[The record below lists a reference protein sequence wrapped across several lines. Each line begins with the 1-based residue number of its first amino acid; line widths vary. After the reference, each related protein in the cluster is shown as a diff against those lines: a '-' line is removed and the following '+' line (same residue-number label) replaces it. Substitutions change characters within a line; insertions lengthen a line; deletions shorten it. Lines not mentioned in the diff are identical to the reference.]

1 MPPLLDGG
9 FVTAIFVAG
18 VAFVA
23 AWAAVALHAYRRA
36 IRRGR
41 PFDRSG
47 PDGGAADLLWLA
59 PAAMVGMTVL
69 WAIGGTLARPESALA
84 RYVHD
89 WQVGDPADAVRLFA
103 TPPTAATLASNWETQ
118 LATLRNELVRLG
130 AVGGEDE
137 GLDPA
142 RPFERIRFV
151 DVAPAATVPAGTV
164 PAGTVPAGT
173 VPGGTSTVRRIGVQ
187 LVKHTTVH
195 DSFLGLLPT
204 TSESLVSIGDLGWVE
219 LRAIARPAGRPGVP
233 DSPVWLVSGMD
244 LLGVQTGP

>member
-1 MPPLLDGG
+1 VLWGWGQAATGDRRGFVLAAVEIAWLGTFAWFVPPLLDGG

-23 AWAAVALHAYRRA
+23 AWAAVALHAYRLA

-41 PFDRSG
+41 PFDRSR

-59 PAAMVGMTVL
+59 PAAMVGMTFL
-69 WAIGGTLARPESALA
+69 WAVGGTLARPESAMA

-103 TPPTAATLASNWETQ
+103 SSPTAATLASNWEAQ
-118 LATLRNELVRLG
+118 LATLRNELVRMG

-151 DVAPAATVPAGTV
+151 DVPSTMSGESGAPG
-164 PAGTVPAGT
+164 
-173 VPGGTSTVRRIGVQ
+173 SVRRIDVQ
-187 LVKHTTVH
+187 LVK
-195 DSFLGLLPT
+195 
-204 TSESLVSIGDLGWVE
+204 IG
-219 LRAIARPAGRPGVP
+219 RAHV
-233 DSPVWLVSGMD
+233 
-244 LLGVQTGP
+244 